1 MTMTPDL
8 DRFFAA
14 YTDAYNRS
22 LGDRVDHD
30 AIVASFAD
38 CFVAAGPGGVNCG
51 KNDDSFRT
59 ALDQGFAFYKS
70 IGTRK
75 MSVRR
80 VDVTPIDALHHMAK
94 VHYRA
99 DYQKRV
105 RGRRRDGRLSPAW
118 ADGLTP
124 FEGGGRVWLRSTGRR
139 VKNPLPLHSG
149 LRLRVH
155 RGWSPRAV
163 SIRVF
168 PLIGRAP

>member
-1 MTMTPDL
+1 MTMTPDF

-51 KNDDSFRT
+51 KNDDSFRA

-80 VDVTPIDALHHMAK
+80 VDVTPIDELHHMAK

-99 DYQKRV
+99 DYEKRGGEAV
-105 RGRRRDGRLSPAW
+105 GIDFDVTYLLQTRDGVSRIFAFV
-118 ADGLTP
+118 AGDEMGAYRRHGL
-124 FEGGGRVWLRSTGRR
+124 VD
-139 VKNPLPLHSG
+139 
-149 LRLRVH
+149 
-155 RGWSPRAV
+155 
-163 SIRVF
+163 
-168 PLIGRAP
+168 